1 MPTLTPTQRLE
12 ERKRLAEC
20 RVCAW
25 LVTLTDDER
34 REWQKAIGDRRFGAE
49 MVANEIMAEI
59 NARISSET
67 NRYDGQTIGESS
79 VDTHRARGHR

>member
-1 MPTLTPTQRLE
+1 MPNLTPTQRLE
-12 ERKRLAEC
+12 ERKRLSEC

-25 LVTLTDDER
+25 LASLSEEDR
-34 REWQKAIGDRRFGAE
+34 KEWQKAIADRRFGAE

-59 NARISSET
+59 NARAAAGAEAYS
-67 NRYDGQTIGESS
+67 GQTIGESS